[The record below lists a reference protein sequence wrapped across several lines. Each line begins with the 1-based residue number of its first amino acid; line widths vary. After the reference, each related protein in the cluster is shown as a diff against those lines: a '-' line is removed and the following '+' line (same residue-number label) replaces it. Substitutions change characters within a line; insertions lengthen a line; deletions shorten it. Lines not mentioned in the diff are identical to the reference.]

1 MSAVPISLSVI
12 IANYNY
18 AEYVGLAIESALA
31 IDWPDVE
38 VIVVDDGSTDES
50 RQVIERFGDR
60 IVAIF
65 QPNAGQI
72 AARNVGFERSR
83 GDAVILLDSDDFLHP
98 SIMRAAARVWHSGV
112 SKVQF
117 RMRVIDAEGRPSGA
131 LFPQYTAEAAVP
143 AKVRRWALAT
153 GSYPTPPCSGNL
165 FSRACLEAIFPLD
178 ESCGKAPDTCCIAAA
193 PFLGDV
199 VTIDEP
205 LVDYRVHGRNDGAV
219 TELDETRFGWQT
231 ANAIRRFEY
240 AQRIAATAGFV
251 ISDDARHLAFPQ
263 LRFRIASFRLA
274 PERHPIEGDSTIR
287 ALRDILRAAL
297 TPQGARPSAV
307 LATAAWGMLV
317 LLTPRPIAKALV
329 HWRLSP
335 GARPQV
341 LRSALS
347 AIGIVR

>member
-1 MSAVPISLSVI
+1 MNEKPVSLSVI

-18 AEYVGLAIESALA
+18 AEFVGQAIESALA

-38 VIVVDDGSTDES
+38 VIVVDDGSTDNS
-50 RQVIERFGDR
+50 RSVIERFGDR

-65 QPNAGQI
+65 QPNAGQV
-72 AARNVGFERSR
+72 AARNVGFARSR
-83 GDAVILLDSDDFLHP
+83 GDAVILLDSDDVLHP
-98 SIMRAAARVWHSGV
+98 SIMRAAARVWHRGV

-117 RMRVIDAEGRPSGA
+117 RMRIIDAGGRPNGS
-131 LFPQYTAEAAVP
+131 LFPQYTAEATVP
-143 AKVRRWALAT
+143 ANVRRWALAT

-165 FSRACLEAIFPLD
+165 FSRACLAAIFPLD

-199 VTIDEP
+199 VTVDQP

-231 ANAIRRFEY
+231 ANAIQRFEY
-240 AQRIAATAGFV
+240 AQRIAARAGFA
-251 ISDDARHLAFPQ
+251 IPDSARHLAFPQ
-263 LRFRIASFRLA
+263 LRFRIASYRLA
-274 PERHPIEGDSTIR
+274 PERHPIRGDSTLR
-287 ALRDILRAAL
+287 ALRDIIRAAT
-297 TPQGARPSAV
+297 TPQGARLQAV
-307 LATAAWGMLV
+307 LATAAWGVLV
-317 LLTPRPIAKALV
+317 LLSPRGIAKGLI

-335 GARPQV
+335 GARPPA